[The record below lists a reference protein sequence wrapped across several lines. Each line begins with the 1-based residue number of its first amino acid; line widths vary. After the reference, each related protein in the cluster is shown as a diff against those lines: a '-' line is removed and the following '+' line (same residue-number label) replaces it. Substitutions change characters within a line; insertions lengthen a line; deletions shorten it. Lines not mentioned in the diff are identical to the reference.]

1 MAQYPPPPYVAPAPT
16 VAIVPVKSDWYS
28 KIIWTNLAAPAA
40 TALAFFGMKDVSV
53 DQLTAIFGG
62 IQAVQ
67 SVATI
72 FFRKYYN
79 GSVSASSLP
88 PGSVS

>member
-1 MAQYPPPPYVAPAPT
+1 MMPQPPTPSTAPPT
-16 VAIVPVKSDWYS
+16 VRVPIKSDWYS

-40 TALAFFGMKDVSV
+40 TAFAFLGMKDVTV
-53 DQLTAIFGG
+53 DQLTAIFGA

-72 FFRKYYN
+72 IFRKYYN
-79 GSVSASSLP
+79 GSVSSSSLP